1 MHIYQKHILDL
12 LRHSDELH
20 YAQLQPDGVESS
32 HFKYHLNQLM
42 KDGYVGQSSRGIY
55 ALTTDGH
62 AYVDTLSEGTVL
74 AEKNPKV
81 ITYTLLE
88 DDKHYYLSTKTKDPY
103 RGLLNMVGGKVHIGE
118 STSDSAKR
126 EVLEKTGLVV
136 VDVRL
141 RGIAEVRIY
150 SENVLLS
157 HIVAYIYSSSIV
169 ATEQDSGLVAIQKNR
184 LSAQD
189 DCAPDLKSLVAALS
203 DSVYTLNLNLNI

>member
-20 YAQLQPDGVESS
+20 YAQLQPEGVESS

-42 KDGYVGQSSRGIY
+42 KDGYVGQKSRGIY
-55 ALTTDGH
+55 ALTSEGS

-74 AEKNPKV
+74 PEQSPKV

-88 DDKHYYLSTKTKDPY
+88 DSQCYYLQTKTKAPY

-118 STSDSAKR
+118 STNDAARR
-126 EVLEKTGLVV
+126 EVFEKTGMEVE
-136 VDVRL
+136 DVRL
-141 RGIAEVRIY
+141 RGIAEVRVY

-157 HIVAYIYSSSIV
+157 HVVAYVYSSSFNV
-169 ATEQDSGLVAIQKNR
+169 TAQESGLSAIYKDR
-184 LSAQD
+184 LSSQV
-189 DCAPDLKSLVAALS
+189 DCAPDLKELVAALS
-203 DSVYTLNLNLNI
+203 DSVYTLDLSLDI